1 MARKKFSLAW
11 LKPPPVPPD
20 GVMALGDHL
29 RELRYRI
36 VAALVWI
43 VLGMTVMA
51 FLYQPLYELLLHPW
65 SAAVDSLRQSRPDIS
80 TSVVN
85 IGIVAPFALALRI
98 TAAAGLIVSSPF
110 WLYQVWAF
118 IMPALKR
125 NEKRTALLFIA
136 AAVPLFIAGVAVGYL
151 ILPQGISVLLAF
163 TPDSVQVTNMLD
175 INSFLVMLL
184 QLMLASGVA
193 FLLPVFLVALNLA
206 GVVKGAALGKYRAY
220 SIFGCFVFGAVVTP
234 STDPFSM
241 SAIAIPM
248 ALLYVAAEAVCR
260 SLDKRKAKRLA
271 ENDLVVE
278 I

>member
-1 MARKKFSLAW
+1 MARKRFSLAW

-65 SAAVDSLRQSRPDIS
+65 AAAVDSLRQSRPDIS

-85 IGIVAPFALALRI
+85 IGIVAPFSLALRI

-125 NEKRTALLFIA
+125 NEKKTALLFIA
-136 AAVPLFIAGVAVGYL
+136 AAVPLFIAGVVVGYM
-151 ILPQGISVLLAF
+151 ILPQGIAVLLAF

-206 GVVKGAALGKYRAY
+206 GVVKGAALGKYRTY